1 MINATEERITN
12 VSAAT
17 GLTTPFGISLTAV
30 REFCASMFLSM
41 YLLNAIAAVLA
52 KIMQR
57 ITLNKSSN
65 SKCDSGRVMAIVK
78 PIKAKGIAKTV

>member
-1 MINATEERITN
+1 
-12 VSAAT
+12 
-17 GLTTPFGISLTAV
+17 
-30 REFCASMFLSM
+30 M
-41 YLLNAIAAVLA
+41 YLLKAIAAVLA